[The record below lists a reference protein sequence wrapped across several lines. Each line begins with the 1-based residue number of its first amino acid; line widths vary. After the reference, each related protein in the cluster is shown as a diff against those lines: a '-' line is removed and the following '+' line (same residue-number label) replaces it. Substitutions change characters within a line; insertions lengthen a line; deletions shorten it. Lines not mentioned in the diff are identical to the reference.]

1 MGELIDLNE
10 YRARKSSEKREAD
23 SKKMEESE
31 IIKSR
36 AAHNERVLQSYKIK
50 SAAPPPPPPKRGSDF
65 NLEDTTTPLDR
76 GFLFIPH
83 RRRLPRFP

>member
-1 MGELIDLNE
+1 VGELIDLNE
-10 YRARKSSEKREAD
+10 YRARKSSQKREVG

-50 SAAPPPPPPKRGSDF
+50 SATPPPPPPKREPDF
-65 NLEDTTTPLDR
+65 NLEDTPTPSR
-76 GFLFIPH
+76 
-83 RRRLPRFP
+83 